1 MRLNDLLIAELD
13 EEVKNTRATLERV
26 PAGKGEFKPHAKS
39 MPMGRLAAHLAQ
51 LGDFGATILTTPELD
66 FSKGPR
72 TAPAVFESA
81 GQLVGV
87 FDEGAVN
94 VRRALGQVSDQAWSD
109 PWQLSMGDHVLFK
122 RTRFAAYRHMF
133 VNHLVHH
140 RAQLGVYF
148 RLNDVPVPATYG
160 PSADEPVGS

>member
-1 MRLNDLLIAELD
+1 MRLNDLLIAEFD
-13 EEVKNTRATLERV
+13 EEVKKTRATLERV

-51 LGDFGATILTTPELD
+51 LAGFGATILTEPGLD
-66 FSKGPR
+66 FSKSPR
-72 TAPAVFESA
+72 MAPVVFESA

-87 FDEGAVN
+87 FDEGAAN
-94 VRRALGQVSDQAWSD
+94 VRRALGQVSDQAWFN
-109 PWQLSMGDHVLFK
+109 PWPLSMGDQVVFK
-122 RTRFAAYRHMF
+122 GTRFMAYRQLF

-148 RLNDVPVPATYG
+148 RLNDVPVPAAYG